1 MLASITTTPLIVR
14 PVHRRARVDR
24 TRVVA
29 RDASSLAPKKV
40 HERTQEIASIAAKP
54 APVPVKKPLFADVS
68 PVQAFG
74 VGGFLAA
81 AIIKGHIAAKSGSTL
96 RKTRATLRY
105 FDARGAA
112 EVIRTI
118 FAAAN
123 VDYEDYRYT
132 FSMDG
137 PKPQICEQHGVDKEA
152 GMFDAN
158 LKRLPV
164 LEVQGE
170 MIGQS
175 RAIERFVAKDLGLM
189 GKGKIDEAKI
199 DAICEHVRDLRDAYQ
214 KARGNPFAPPTPEI
228 EEAMAKWYDETMKTW
243 MGKLESVVGDQ
254 WCVGKKM
261 SLADIVLYVALTQAF
276 SDAEKAAASYVDCP
290 KVSAIV
296 DNVGEN
302 AGIQKWL
309 ETRPENRF

>member
-214 KARGNPFAPPTPEI
+214 KARGNPRG
-228 EEAMAKWYDETMKTW
+228 Y
-243 MGKLESVVGDQ
+243 
-254 WCVGKKM
+254 C
-261 SLADIVLYVALTQAF
+261 ALRR
-276 SDAEKAAASYVDCP
+276 V
-290 KVSAIV
+290 
-296 DNVGEN
+296 N
-302 AGIQKWL
+302 AGLLRCGKGGGIVCRLPQSVRHSRQGRRKRGHSKMVRNATGEPILRRQKVL
-309 ETRPENRF
+309 GIFAQKRFISSETYYSPRG

>member
-1 MLASITTTPLIVR
+1 MFASSTTTAFTNR
-14 PVHRRARVDR
+14 PVHRRARVNRAR
-24 TRVVA
+24 TVA
-29 RDASSLAPKKV
+29 RDASKLSPNKL

-54 APVPVKKPLFADVS
+54 TPVPVKKPLFADVS
-68 PVQAFG
+68 PAQAFG
-74 VGGFLAA
+74 AGFLASA
-81 AIIKGHIAAKSGSTL
+81 AVIKSHIAAKSGSKL

-137 PKPQICEQHGVDKEA
+137 PKPQICEQHGIDKEA
-152 GMFDAN
+152 GLFDEN
-158 LKRLPV
+158 LQRLPV
-164 LEVQGE
+164 LEVQGKS
-170 MIGQS
+170 IGQS
-175 RAIERFVAKDLGLM
+175 RAIERFLAKDLGLM
-189 GKGKIDEAKI
+189 GKGKIEEAKI

-214 KARGNPFAPPTPEI
+214 KARGNPFAPMTPEI
-228 EEAMAKWYDETMKTW
+228 EEAMTKWYDETMKMW
-243 MGKLESVVGDQ
+243 MSKLESVVGDE

-276 SDAEKAAASYVDCP
+276 NDAEKAAASYADCP
-290 KVSAIV
+290 RVSAIV
-296 DNVGEN
+296 DKVGEN

-309 ETRPENRF
+309 EKRPENRF

>member
-81 AIIKGHIAAKSGSTL
+81 AIIKGHIAGKIGKHTAQDSSHAALLSTHEARRRSFARFL
-96 RKTRATLRY
+96 PRQTSITRIIDTPSLW
-105 FDARGAA
+105 
-112 EVIRTI
+112 
-118 FAAAN
+118 
-123 VDYEDYRYT
+123 
-132 FSMDG
+132 MG

-214 KARGNPFAPPTPEI
+214 KARGNPFA
-228 EEAMAKWYDETMKTW
+228 A
-243 MGKLESVVGDQ
+243 
-254 WCVGKKM
+254 
-261 SLADIVLYVALTQAF
+261 ADA
-276 SDAEKAAASYVDCP
+276 
-290 KVSAIV
+290 
-296 DNVGEN
+296 
-302 AGIQKWL
+302 
-309 ETRPENRF
+309 